1 MEPLNLAVCDDLPE
15 EREALLALLEQAP
28 IATICTQ
35 FGSSEDLLEMFCPG
49 KFDLL
54 LMDIYM
60 DGMTGVEAV
69 QKIRE
74 MDKAIP
80 IAFTTTSTDH
90 TLESYRLSVLKY
102 LEKPVQQK
110 EIDDLLRLVKLQK
123 DSAPRLA
130 IQQNGKTQKLPLSEL
145 MVLEQQ
151 GHHVVLS
158 LKGGSTI
165 QLYGKLS
172 DLLPQLEQDLVA
184 GGYDAQTPAAIV
196 YKATWPDEKVCH
208 CTVSTLAQTA
218 EANGIYKTALI
229 LVGDFLGGSYERS
242 KLYDPAF
249 TTEYRQGKSQ

>member
-1 MEPLNLAVCDDLPE
+1 MEPIRVAICDDLPG
-15 EREALLALLEQAP
+15 ERDTLLDLLDRSPVE
-28 IATICTQ
+28 TKSTL
-35 FGSSEDLLEMFCPG
+35 FGSSEELLEAFRPG

-74 MDKAIP
+74 MDDAIP

-151 GHHVVLS
+151 GHHVTLF

-172 DLLPQLEQDLVA
+172 DLLPQLDGQPFFCPHKSYCVNLAFVRGINEEYQC
-184 GGYDAQTPAAIV
+184 YDMADGKKVPISRTNRAKAKRAWEDYLFTQTR
-196 YKATWPDEKVCH
+196 
-208 CTVSTLAQTA
+208 
-218 EANGIYKTALI
+218 GKT
-229 LVGDFLGGSYERS
+229 
-242 KLYDPAF
+242 
-249 TTEYRQGKSQ
+249 

>member
-1 MEPLNLAVCDDLPE
+1 MEPLRLAICDDLPE
-15 EREALLALLEQAP
+15 EREALLALLAQAP
-28 IATICTQ
+28 IATVCTQ
-35 FGSSEDLLEMFCPG
+35 FGSSEELLKAFRPG
-49 KFDLL
+49 GFDLL

-60 DGMTGVEAV
+60 NGMTGVEAV

-74 MDKAIP
+74 MDEAIP

-172 DLLPQLEQDLVA
+172 DLLPQLEGQPFFCPHKSYCVNLAFVR
-184 GGYDAQTPAAIV
+184 GINEEYQCYDMADG
-196 YKATWPDEKVCH
+196 KKVPI
-208 CTVSTLAQTA
+208 SRSNRARA
-218 EANGIYKTALI
+218 RRAWE
-229 LVGDFLGGSYERS
+229 DFLFARTRGE
-242 KLYDPAF
+242 
-249 TTEYRQGKSQ
+249 T

>member
-1 MEPLNLAVCDDLPE
+1 MEPLNLAICDDLPK

-28 IATICTQ
+28 IATNCTQ
-35 FGSSEDLLEMFCPG
+35 FGSSEELLEAFRPG

-74 MDKAIP
+74 MDDAIP
-80 IAFTTTSTDH
+80 IAFTTTSTEH

-102 LEKPVQQK
+102 LEKPVKQK
-110 EIDDLLRLVKLQK
+110 DLDDLLHLVKLQK

-172 DLLPQLEQDLVA
+172 DLLPQLEGQPFFCPHKSYCVNLAFVRRINEKYQSYELADGKQVPISRTNRAKAKRAWEDFLF
-184 GGYDAQTPAAIV
+184 AQTRGE
-196 YKATWPDEKVCH
+196 T
-208 CTVSTLAQTA
+208 
-218 EANGIYKTALI
+218 
-229 LVGDFLGGSYERS
+229 
-242 KLYDPAF
+242 
-249 TTEYRQGKSQ
+249 

>member
-1 MEPLNLAVCDDLPE
+1 MESLRLAICDDLPE
-15 EREALLALLEQAP
+15 EREKLLALLEQAP
-28 IATICTQ
+28 IATNCTQ
-35 FGSSEDLLEMFCPG
+35 FGSSEELLEAFRPG

-74 MDKAIP
+74 MDEAIP
-80 IAFTTTSTDH
+80 IAFTTTSTEH

-102 LEKPVQQK
+102 LEKPVRQK
-110 EIDDLLRLVKLQK
+110 DIDDLLRLVKLQK

-172 DLLPQLEQDLVA
+172 DLLPQLEGQPFFCPHKSYCVNLAFVRRINEEYQCYKMSDGKNVPISRANRA
-184 GGYDAQTPAAIV
+184 GARRAWEDYLFARTR
-196 YKATWPDEKVCH
+196 
-208 CTVSTLAQTA
+208 
-218 EANGIYKTALI
+218 
-229 LVGDFLGGSYERS
+229 GDG
-242 KLYDPAF
+242 
-249 TTEYRQGKSQ
+249 

>member
-1 MEPLNLAVCDDLPE
+1 MEPIRVAICDDLPG
-15 EREALLALLEQAP
+15 ERDTLLDLLDRSPVE
-28 IATICTQ
+28 TKSTL
-35 FGSSEDLLEMFCPG
+35 FGSGEEVLEAFRPG

-74 MDKAIP
+74 MDKTIP

-172 DLLPQLEQDLVA
+172 DLLPQLEGQPFFCPHKSYCVNLAFVRRINEEYQC
-184 GGYDAQTPAAIV
+184 YDMADGKKVPISRTNRAKAKRAWEDFLFAQTRGE
-196 YKATWPDEKVCH
+196 T
-208 CTVSTLAQTA
+208 
-218 EANGIYKTALI
+218 
-229 LVGDFLGGSYERS
+229 
-242 KLYDPAF
+242 
-249 TTEYRQGKSQ
+249 

>member
-1 MEPLNLAVCDDLPE
+1 MEPLNLAICDDLPE

-28 IATICTQ
+28 IATVCAQ
-35 FGSSEDLLEMFCPG
+35 FASSEELLEAFRPG
-49 KFDLL
+49 GFDLL

-74 MDKAIP
+74 MDEHIP
-80 IAFTTTSTDH
+80 IAFTTTSTEH

-102 LEKPVQQK
+102 LEKPVRQK
-110 EIDDLLRLVKLQK
+110 DINDLLHLVKLQR
-123 DSAPRLA
+123 DSAPRLT
-130 IQQNGKTQKLPLSEL
+130 IRQNGETQKLPLSEL

-172 DLLPQLEQDLVA
+172 DLLPQLDGQPFFCPHKSYCVNLAFVRGINEEYQCYEMADGKKVPISRTNRA
-184 GGYDAQTPAAIV
+184 
-196 YKATWPDEKVCH
+196 KAKRAWEDYLFARTR
-208 CTVSTLAQTA
+208 
-218 EANGIYKTALI
+218 
-229 LVGDFLGGSYERS
+229 GDG
-242 KLYDPAF
+242 
-249 TTEYRQGKSQ
+249 

>member
-1 MEPLNLAVCDDLPE
+1 MEPLRLAICDDLPE

-28 IATICTQ
+28 IATVCAQ
-35 FGSSEDLLEMFCPG
+35 FASSEELLEAFRPG
-49 KFDLL
+49 GFDLL

-74 MDKAIP
+74 MDEAIP
-80 IAFTTTSTDH
+80 IAFTTTSTEH

-102 LEKPVQQK
+102 LEKPVRQK
-110 EIDDLLRLVKLQK
+110 DIDDLLRLVKLQK
-123 DSAPRLA
+123 DSAPRLT
-130 IQQNGKTQKLPLSEL
+130 IRQNGETQKLPLSEL

-172 DLLPQLEQDLVA
+172 DLLPQLEGQPFFCPHKSYCVNLAFVR
-184 GGYDAQTPAAIV
+184 GINEEYQCYDMADG
-196 YKATWPDEKVCH
+196 KKVPI
-208 CTVSTLAQTA
+208 SRSNRARA
-218 EANGIYKTALI
+218 RRAWE
-229 LVGDFLGGSYERS
+229 DFLFARTRGE
-242 KLYDPAF
+242 
-249 TTEYRQGKSQ
+249 T

>member
-1 MEPLNLAVCDDLPE
+1 MEPLNLAICDDLPE
-15 EREALLALLEQAP
+15 EREKLLALLEQAP
-28 IATICTQ
+28 IATNYTQ
-35 FGSSEDLLEMFCPG
+35 FASGEELLEAFSPG

-110 EIDDLLRLVKLQK
+110 EIDDLLHLVKLQR

-130 IQQNGKTQKLPLSEL
+130 IRQNGKTQKLPLSEL

-172 DLLPQLEQDLVA
+172 DLLPQLEGQPFFCPHKSYCVNLAFVR
-184 GGYDAQTPAAIV
+184 GINEEYQCYDMADG
-196 YKATWPDEKVCH
+196 KKVPI
-208 CTVSTLAQTA
+208 SRSNRARA
-218 EANGIYKTALI
+218 RRAWE
-229 LVGDFLGGSYERS
+229 DFLFARTRGE
-242 KLYDPAF
+242 
-249 TTEYRQGKSQ
+249 T

>member
-1 MEPLNLAVCDDLPE
+1 MEPIRVAICDDLPG
-15 EREALLALLEQAP
+15 ERDTLLDLLNRSPVE
-28 IATICTQ
+28 TKSTL
-35 FGSSEDLLEMFCPG
+35 FGSGEELLGAFRPG

-60 DGMTGVEAV
+60 DRMTGVEAV

-151 GHHVVLS
+151 GHHVTLF

-172 DLLPQLEQDLVA
+172 DLLPQLEGQPFFCPHKSYCVNLAFVRGINEEYQCYEMADGKKVPISRPNRA
-184 GGYDAQTPAAIV
+184 
-196 YKATWPDEKVCH
+196 KAKRAWE
-208 CTVSTLAQTA
+208 
-218 EANGIYKTALI
+218 
-229 LVGDFLGGSYERS
+229 DFLFARTRGE
-242 KLYDPAF
+242 
-249 TTEYRQGKSQ
+249 T